1 MCRKLLCCC
10 LIFLT
15 SFTLNAQIKK
25 DTLWLSVHK
34 DMDNIL
40 FENMLP
46 VWYPLV
52 IDNEKGGYFSDFT
65 YDWKPEGA
73 QQKMIVTQ
81 ARHVW
86 SLAQLKMFTKEDVYA
101 TYAKHGYAFLKD
113 VMWDRVHGGFY
124 NLVER
129 NGIPVKEKDAGIIL
143 KNAYGNAFGLYALA
157 TLYEATKEEEVL
169 AFAKKVFLWLE
180 NNSYDPVYG
189 GYYQFLTEEGK
200 AIKTG
205 WGGVP
210 PKDQNSSIHLM
221 EAFTQLYAVWPD
233 PLVKKRLSE
242 MIYLIKDKMTHEKG
256 YLQLFFANDFTPFSL
271 RDSLPEVQQKRWNL
285 DHVSYGHDIETAFL
299 LMDASQKLMDKE
311 PKDELLKKEHQK
323 TLDMGKKMVDHGLK
337 WGWDNKTAGVY
348 DAGYY
353 YKLNDSP
360 GIIKDTKNWWAQSET
375 LNTLWYFH
383 QLYPNDPMNYQK
395 LFVEQWDFIK
405 KYLIDWEN
413 GDWYSSS
420 LDKDPQAKFG
430 RKSNIWKGNYH
441 TIRTLINV
449 MNGIKNQP

>member
-1 MCRKLLCCC
+1 MFRKL
-10 LIFLT
+10 IFCYLFYMAI
-15 SFTLNAQIKK
+15 SPLSAQISK
-25 DTLWLSVHK
+25 DNYWKGVEKEIDKL
-34 DMDNIL
+34 L

-46 VWYPLV
+46 VWYPRVLD
-52 IDNEKGGYFSDFT
+52 IGKGGYFSDFT
-65 YDWKPEGA
+65 YDWKPEGE

-86 SLAQLKMFTKEDVYA
+86 SLAQLKMFTKEDTYDSYA
-101 TYAKHGYAFLKD
+101 YHGYLFLTD
-113 VMWDRVHGGFY
+113 ILWDRVHGGFY

-129 NGIPVKEKDAGIIL
+129 NGTPVKEKEADIIL

-157 TLYEATKEEEVL
+157 TLYEATREEEVL
-169 AFAKKVFLWLE
+169 NFAKKVFQWLE
-180 NNSYDPVYG
+180 DHSHDPING
-189 GYYQFLTEEGK
+189 GYYQFLTQEGLP
-200 AIKTG
+200 IKEG

-221 EAFTQLYAVWPD
+221 EAFTQLYKVWPD
-233 PLVKKRLSE
+233 PIVKNRLSE
-242 MIYLIKDKMTHEKG
+242 MLYLIRDKMTHEKG
-256 YLQLFFANDFTPFSL
+256 YLQLFFSNDFKPFSL
-271 RDSLPEVQQKRWNL
+271 RDSLPEVQQKRWHL
-285 DHVSYGHDIETAFL
+285 DHVSYGHDIETAYL
-299 LMDASQKLMDKE
+299 LMDASLKLMDKE
-311 PKDELLKKEHQK
+311 PNDAKLKKEHQK
-323 TLDMGKKMVDHGLK
+323 TLEIGKKMVDHGLK

-395 LFVEQWDFIK
+395 LFFEQWDFIK

>member
-1 MCRKLLCCC
+1 MRPKLICCC
-10 LIFLT
+10 LIFIT

-34 DMDNIL
+34 DMYKLL

-46 VWYPLV
+46 VWYPRV

-65 YDWKPEGA
+65 YDWKPEGS

-101 TYAKHGYAFLKD
+101 TYAKHGYVFLKD

-221 EAFTQLYAVWPD
+221 EALTQLDAVWPD

-242 MIYLIKDKMTHEKG
+242 MIYLIRDKMTHEKG

-311 PKDELLKKEHQK
+311 PEDELLKKEHQK
-323 TLDMGKKMVDHGLK
+323 TLDIGKKMVNHGLK
-337 WGWDNKTAGVY
+337 WGWDDKTAGVY

-383 QLYPNDPMNYQK
+383 QLYPNNPMNYQK

-413 GDWYSSS
+413 GDWYASS

>member
-1 MCRKLLCCC
+1 MRSKLICCC
-10 LIFLT
+10 LIFIT
-15 SFTLNAQIKK
+15 SFNLNAQIKK

-46 VWYPLV
+46 VWYPRV

-65 YDWKPEGA
+65 YDWKPEGS

-86 SLAQLKMFTKEDVYA
+86 SCSQLKMFTKEDVYA

-169 AFAKKVFLWLE
+169 AFAKKVFFWLE

-242 MIYLIKDKMTHEKG
+242 MIYLIRDKMTHEKG
-256 YLQLFFANDFTPFSL
+256 YLQLFFASDFIPFSL

-299 LMDASQKLMDKE
+299 LMDASQKLMEKE

-383 QLYPNDPMNYQK
+383 QLYPNDPMTYQK

-405 KYLIDWEN
+405 KYLIDWDN
-413 GDWYSSS
+413 GDWYASS

>member
-1 MCRKLLCCC
+1 MFRKLIFCC
-10 LIFLT
+10 LFYMAISPL
-15 SFTLNAQIKK
+15 SAQVSK
-25 DTLWLSVHK
+25 DTYWKGVDK
-34 DMDNIL
+34 EMDKLL

-46 VWYPLV
+46 VWYPRV

-65 YDWKPEGA
+65 YDWKPEGS

-86 SLAQLKMFTKEDVYA
+86 SCAQLMMLTKEDVHA
-101 TYAKHGYAFLKD
+101 TYAKHGYVFLKD

-129 NGIPVKEKDAGIIL
+129 NGVPVKEKDAGIIL

-169 AFAKKVFLWLE
+169 AFAKKVFFWLE

-242 MIYLIKDKMTHEKG
+242 MIYLIRDKMTHEKG

-285 DHVSYGHDIETAFL
+285 DHVSYGHDIETAYL
-299 LMDASQKLMDKE
+299 LMDASLKLMDKE

-383 QLYPNDPMNYQK
+383 QLYPNDPMNYRK

-441 TIRTLINV
+441 TIRTLLNV
-449 MNGIKNQP
+449 KNGIKTTR

>member
-1 MCRKLLCCC
+1 MRPKLICCC
-10 LIFLT
+10 LIFIT

-34 DMDNIL
+34 DMDKLL

-46 VWYPLV
+46 VWYPRV

-65 YDWKPEGA
+65 YDWKPEGS

-101 TYAKHGYAFLKD
+101 TYAKHGYVFLKD

-189 GYYQFLTEEGK
+189 GYYQFLTEERK

-242 MIYLIKDKMTHEKG
+242 MIYLIRDKMTHEKG

-311 PKDELLKKEHQK
+311 PEDELLKKEHQK
-323 TLDMGKKMVDHGLK
+323 TLDIGKKMVNHGLK
-337 WGWDNKTAGVY
+337 WGWDDKTAGVY

-413 GDWYSSS
+413 GDWYASS

>member
-1 MCRKLLCCC
+1 MRSKLICCG
-10 LIFLT
+10 LIFIT
-15 SFTLNAQIKK
+15 SFTLNAQFSK

-34 DMDNIL
+34 DMEKLL

-46 VWYPLV
+46 VWYPKVLDIV
-52 IDNEKGGYFSDFT
+52 NGGYFSDFT
-65 YDWKPEGA
+65 YDWKPEGS

-86 SLAQLKMFTKEDVYA
+86 SCAQLKMFTKEDVYA
-101 TYAKHGYAFLKD
+101 TYAKHGYVFLKD

-242 MIYLIKDKMTHEKG
+242 MIYLIRDKMTHEKG

-271 RDSLPEVQQKRWNL
+271 RDSLLEVQQKGWHL
-285 DHVSYGHDIETAFL
+285 DHVSFGHDIETAYL
-299 LMDASQKLMDKE
+299 LMDASEKLMDKE
-311 PKDELLKKEHQK
+311 PNDITLKKEHQK
-323 TLDMGKKMVDHGLK
+323 TMELGKKMVDHGLK
-337 WGWDNKTAGVY
+337 WGWDKTSAGVY

-353 YKLNDSP
+353 YKLNDSLS
-360 GIIKDTKNWWAQSET
+360 IIKDTKNWWAQSET
-375 LNTLWYFH
+375 LNTLWYFQ
-383 QLYPNDPMNYQK
+383 QLYPNDSMNYK
-395 LFVEQWDFIK
+395 HLFVEQWDFIK

-413 GDWYSSS
+413 GDWYASS

-441 TIRTLINV
+441 TIRTLLNV
-449 MNGIKNQP
+449 KHGIKTTP

>member
-10 LIFLT
+10 LIFIT

-34 DMDNIL
+34 DMYKLL

-46 VWYPLV
+46 VWYPRV

-65 YDWKPEGA
+65 YDWKPEGS

-86 SLAQLKMFTKEDVYA
+86 SCAQLKMFKKEDVYA

-242 MIYLIKDKMTHEKG
+242 MIYLIRDKMTHEKG

-311 PKDELLKKEHQK
+311 PEDELLKKEHQK
-323 TLDMGKKMVDHGLK
+323 TLDIGKKMVNHGLK
-337 WGWDNKTAGVY
+337 WGWDDKTAGVY

-383 QLYPNDPMNYQK
+383 QLYPNNPMNYQK

-413 GDWYSSS
+413 GDWYASS

>member
-1 MCRKLLCCC
+1 MRPKLICCC
-10 LIFLT
+10 LIFIT

-34 DMDNIL
+34 DMDKLL

-46 VWYPLV
+46 VWYPRV

-65 YDWKPEGA
+65 YDWKPEGS

-101 TYAKHGYAFLKD
+101 TYAKHGYVFLKD

-242 MIYLIKDKMTHEKG
+242 MIYLIRDKMTHEKG

-311 PKDELLKKEHQK
+311 PEDELLKKEHQK
-323 TLDMGKKMVDHGLK
+323 TLDIGKKMVNHGLK
-337 WGWDNKTAGVY
+337 WGWDDKTAGVY

-383 QLYPNDPMNYQK
+383 QLYPNNPMNYQK

-405 KYLIDWEN
+405 KYLIDWDN

-441 TIRTLINV
+441 TIRTLLNV
-449 MNGIKNQP
+449 KHGIKTTP